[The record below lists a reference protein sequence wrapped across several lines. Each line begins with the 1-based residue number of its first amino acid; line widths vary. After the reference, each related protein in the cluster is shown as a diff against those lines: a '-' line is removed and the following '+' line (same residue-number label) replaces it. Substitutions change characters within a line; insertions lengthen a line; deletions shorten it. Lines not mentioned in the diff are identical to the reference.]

1 MEDRIL
7 NLQKNGITSPYA
19 SQTHRNATIKEVVDT
34 AFSGEGIAALPNR
47 RAAPV
52 QWCWELSNV

>member
-34 AFSGEGIAALPNR
+34 AFS
-47 RAAPV
+47 
-52 QWCWELSNV
+52 

>member
-19 SQTHRNATIKEVVDT
+19 SHTHRNATIKEVVDT
-34 AFSGEGIAALPNR
+34 AFSGEGKEFIITGR
-47 RAAPV
+47 ISSVRKHG
-52 QWCWELSNV
+52 S

>member
-19 SQTHRNATIKEVVDT
+19 SQTHI
-34 AFSGEGIAALPNR
+34 FSKVKAINPI
-47 RAAPV
+47 
-52 QWCWELSNV
+52 